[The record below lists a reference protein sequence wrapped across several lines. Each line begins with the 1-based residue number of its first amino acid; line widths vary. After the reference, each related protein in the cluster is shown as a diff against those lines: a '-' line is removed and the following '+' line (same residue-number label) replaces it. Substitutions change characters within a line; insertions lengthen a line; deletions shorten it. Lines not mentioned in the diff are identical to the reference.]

1 MSFAFSSSSD
11 SEDDDDRPVSYAR
24 NTEFIDQICRGT
36 YESQYCEW
44 PNELHCKCNFA
55 GQQHANHSMAQ
66 PPHVN
71 GFANSSMFDTS
82 HQQQMNGS
90 RILDSSAILNTT
102 QEEDF
107 VLVKVGDKFQ
117 KVRVVTDTEILQSAG
132 TSEQRPVVSRQK
144 KTHTH
149 TSKHRDWDR
158 LHKRNHFYI
167 CAHIYFIWNVNVA
180 RVVVLRSSLHLLGV
194 SIVHAH
200 TCIIYTLLRS
210 IWFHSID
217 DEVIHIYFHSN
228 AVNILTRRVLCLS
241 VELHTTT
248 HTYKFMRVKCDFENS
263 AIFN

>member
-144 KTHTH
+144 KTH
-149 TSKHRDWDR
+149 S
-158 LHKRNHFYI
+158 HKQ
-167 CAHIYFIWNVNVA
+167 ASW
-180 RVVVLRSSLHLLGV
+180 LRSVAQEKPFLHLRSHLFYLKCKRC
-194 SIVHAH
+194 
-200 TCIIYTLLRS
+200 TCC
-210 IWFHSID
+210 
-217 DEVIHIYFHSN
+217 
-228 AVNILTRRVLCLS
+228 CL
-241 VELHTTT
+241 E
-248 HTYKFMRVKCDFENS
+248 K
-263 AIFN
+263 